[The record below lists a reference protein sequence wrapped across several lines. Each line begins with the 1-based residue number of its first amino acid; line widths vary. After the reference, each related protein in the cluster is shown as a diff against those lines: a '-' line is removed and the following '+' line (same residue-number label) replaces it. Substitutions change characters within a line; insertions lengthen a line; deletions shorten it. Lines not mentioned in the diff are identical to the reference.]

1 MTFKK
6 YYVNITS
13 YIVLWRNDY
22 GGNMKAKSK
31 MHALAMLL
39 VAILLTSASVMGSVQ
54 DVFAKTIEF
63 KIDLGENK
71 KTSGNT
77 STGKTNTVTAS
88 KKGSVAGISYDKL
101 AMANVTEAVN
111 VRSEASENGKL
122 IGKLYRDCGGTILEQ
137 KSGWTKIKTGELTGW
152 VKDDYLVFG
161 DEAAKLASSVVEKT
175 AVSKT
180 SSLRVRKEPNT
191 DSEVLSL
198 LGEGD
203 TIEAVSE
210 DGEWVKVEFSDGD
223 IGYVSAEYVSVE
235 DKIGEG
241 ETIES
246 INAKEEAQK
255 KEKAEAEAAE
265 RKSKQVLTEST
276 GATNNGAITGDV
288 NDTALLAALIQAEGG
303 NQPYEG
309 QVSIGTVVMNRLR
322 SGRYGNT
329 IYSVIYAKSQ
339 FGPAGSGQVARI
351 YAAGPKA
358 SCMQAAADAMSGV
371 SYIGNATHFRNVSS
385 GYSGVVIGSHVFW

>member
-1 MTFKK
+1 
-6 YYVNITS
+6 
-13 YIVLWRNDY
+13 
-22 GGNMKAKSK
+22 MKAKSK

-246 INAKEEAQK
+246 INAKEAAQK

-265 RKSKQVLTEST
+265 RKSKQVLTESA